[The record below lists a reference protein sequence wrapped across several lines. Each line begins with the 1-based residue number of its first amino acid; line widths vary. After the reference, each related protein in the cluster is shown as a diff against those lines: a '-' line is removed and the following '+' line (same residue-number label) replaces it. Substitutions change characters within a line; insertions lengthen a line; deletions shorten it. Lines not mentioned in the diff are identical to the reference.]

1 MKDVLNPID
10 KPVSRPLDSIPGIKY
25 PPKNKIEDNVLR
37 NTIAP
42 YSAKKKNTKG
52 KAEYSVINP
61 AVNSDS
67 DSGKSKGALLLSANI
82 AIKNIKAIGNNGTI
96 YQTAF
101 WASIILIKLNEPTKK
116 ITNKIINPKTTS

>member
-1 MKDVLNPID
+1 MNKNRINEVLNPID
-10 KPVSRPLDSIPGIKY
+10 KPVINPLDSTPGTKY

-52 KAEYSVINP
+52 NAEYSVINP

-82 AIKNIKAIGNNGTI
+82 AIKNINAIGNNAI
-96 YQTAF
+96 EY
-101 WASIILIKLNEPTKK
+101 TK
-116 ITNKIINPKTTS
+116 

>member
-10 KPVSRPLDSIPGIKY
+10 KPVSRPLDSIPGTKY

-82 AIKNIKAIGNNGTI
+82 AIKNINAIGNNGTI
-96 YQTAF
+96 YQIAF
-101 WASIILIKLNEPTKK
+101 
-116 ITNKIINPKTTS
+116 

>member
-1 MKDVLNPID
+1 MKRNKTNEVLNPID
-10 KPVSRPLDSIPGIKY
+10 KPVINPLDSTPGTKY
-25 PPKNKIEDNVLR
+25 PPKNKIEDSVLR

-52 KAEYSVINP
+52 NALYSVINP

-82 AIKNIKAIGNNGTI
+82 AIKNINAIGNNGTI
-96 YQTAF
+96 YQIAF
-101 WASIILIKLNEPTKK
+101 WDSIIAVKLNEPTKK
-116 ITNKIINPKTTS
+116 DWRNK

>member
-1 MKDVLNPID
+1 MNKNRINEVLNPID
-10 KPVSRPLDSIPGIKY
+10 KPVIKPFDSTPGIKY
-25 PPKNKIEDNVLR
+25 PPKNSIEDKVLKK
-37 NTIAP
+37 TIAP

-82 AIKNIKAIGNNGTI
+82 AIKNINAIGNNGTI
-96 YQTAF
+96 YQIAF
-101 WASIILIKLNEPTKK
+101 
-116 ITNKIINPKTTS
+116 